1 VIHLDTHVVVWL
13 YAGNV
18 KALSR
23 LVAERITNDDDLVI
37 SPVVALEI
45 DFLHE
50 IGKVT
55 EAGET
60 MIADL
65 GRRLALRLARSPFA
79 DVVAAAKSLVWTRD
93 PFDRLIVAHAVA
105 ENANLATRDR
115 VIRRHFKRAIWD

>member
-105 ENANLATRDR
+105 ENANLATRDS